1 MLTYL
6 QDASESG
13 ARVVVQCAVERVLV
27 EAGRAVGVE
36 GWAPDEAT
44 GERRSVQVRAPVV
57 VTAAGAVESP
67 ALLLR
72 SGLTNPNI
80 GRHLRLHPVAV
91 VFGLYDDPIEPWKGS
106 LQTVLSDHFARLSGA
121 HGFRVEVMPAHPRL
135 LALGLPWEHRQQ
147 HKRHMAPLRHAASFI
162 ILTRDTGEGR
172 ITLDK
177 QGDPVITYWP
187 NEVDRRHLVRG
198 MQEVTRIALAGGARD
213 VGTTYTPRLM
223 LEGRPG
229 ERETRS
235 FLGEIERRGVAP
247 NRLVVGT
254 PHQMGTRR
262 PGGAAE
268 TAVADPY
275 GEVHGAR

>member
-1 MLTYL
+1 
-6 QDASESG
+6 
-13 ARVVVQCAVERVLV
+13 VVV
-27 EAGRAVGVE
+27 AGG
-36 GWAPDEAT
+36 
-44 GERRSVQVRAPVV
+44 S
-57 VTAAGAVESP
+57 VESP

-72 SGLTNPNI
+72 SGVTNPNI

-106 LQTVLSDHFARLSGA
+106 LQTVLSDHFARLTGT
-121 HGFRVEVMPAHPRL
+121 HGFRVEMMPAHPGL
-135 LALGLPWEHRQQ
+135 LALGLPWEHGQQ
-147 HKRHMAPLRHAASFI
+147 HKRDMSRVRHAAAFI

-229 ERETRS
+229 ERATRS
-235 FLGEIERRGVAP
+235 FLGEIERRGIVP
-247 NRLVVGT
+247 NRLVLGT
-254 PHQMGTRR
+254 AHQMGTSRLG
-262 PGGAAE
+262 GGAKI
-268 TAVADPY
+268 AVADPY
-275 GEVHGAR
+275 GEVYGVRGLFIADASTFPTASGVNPMLTTMALAYRVAQHVKARA